1 MTSQRK
7 NRRPVIRQRMT
18 VLQSSSDETFWMQF
32 SHVGGRVLL
41 RRRSVRLKRRR
52 GRSWEGVEVQ
62 EQRCANRRRRLHGSK
77 KLEELVNDLDVDSVT
92 VKCSAGKYILY
103 ISYHTGRVLSN
114 VDM

>member
-7 NRRPVIRQRMT
+7 NCRPMIRQRMT

-77 KLEELVNDLDVDSVT
+77 KLEKLVNDLDVDSVP
-92 VKCSAGKYILY
+92 VKSSAGKYV
-103 ISYHTGRVLSN
+103 SHVSSHTRRVLSK